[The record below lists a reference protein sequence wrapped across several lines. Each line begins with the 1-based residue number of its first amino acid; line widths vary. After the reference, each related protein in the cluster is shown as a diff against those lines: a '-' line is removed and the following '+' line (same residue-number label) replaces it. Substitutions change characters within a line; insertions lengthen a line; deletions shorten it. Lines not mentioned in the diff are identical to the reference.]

1 MLASLILTVFKDD
14 NGRAGK
20 GHALVSSNAPS
31 PAMLLETSRE
41 KLELKISTLSQLQNN
56 LIKADLFT
64 TIDEEI
70 RA

>member
-20 GHALVSSNAPS
+20 GHALVSSNTPS
-31 PAMLLETSRE
+31 PSMLLEAGGE
-41 KLELKISTLSQLQNN
+41 KLELKIPTLSQLQNN

-64 TIDEEI
+64 AIDEEI
-70 RA
+70 WA